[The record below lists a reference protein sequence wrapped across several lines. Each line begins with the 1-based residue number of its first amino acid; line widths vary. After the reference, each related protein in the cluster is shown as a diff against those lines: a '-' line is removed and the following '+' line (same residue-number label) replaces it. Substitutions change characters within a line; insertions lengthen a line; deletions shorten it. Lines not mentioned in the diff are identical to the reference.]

1 MLKIIEKSCH
11 LRSVH
16 DNGKIYVGI
25 PNCFTIANTS
35 YKNCFQHVKFP
46 LTELINEKALS
57 PETRLSIVLF
67 KLPLNI
73 AAVSVPGLLMNGLL
87 VNGFMVLMVYW
98 CCSYTDLAEKY
109 NMHLMQNTD

>member
-16 DNGKIYVGI
+16 DNDKIYVGI

-35 YKNCFQHVKFP
+35 YKNCFQHVKVP

-57 PETRLSIVLF
+57 PETRLSIVLL
-67 KLPLNI
+67 KLSLTI
-73 AAVSVPGLLMNGLL
+73 AAVSVPGLTLCCECTWFTDEWFTGEWFYGTDGLL
-87 VNGFMVLMVYW
+87 VLLIHGPGR
-98 CCSYTDLAEKY
+98 KI
-109 NMHLMQNTD
+109 